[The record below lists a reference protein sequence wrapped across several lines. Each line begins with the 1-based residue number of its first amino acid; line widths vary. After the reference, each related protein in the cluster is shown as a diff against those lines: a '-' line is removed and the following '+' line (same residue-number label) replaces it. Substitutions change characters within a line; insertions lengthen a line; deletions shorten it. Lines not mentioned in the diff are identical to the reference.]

1 MLKGDESMHGA
12 AGGIGLLI
20 KGVMLG
26 MSLGAAIYSDK
37 RGGAA
42 ASGGELLKEV
52 VKVLAQSSTGH
63 GKHGHRR

>member
-1 MLKGDESMHGA
+1 MHGA

-26 MSLGAAIYSDK
+26 MSLGAALYGEKQGGKSAS
-37 RGGAA
+37 GGAVLKEVAKVLVQSA
-42 ASGGELLKEV
+42 ASG
-52 VKVLAQSSTGH
+52 